1 MDVARS
7 NADEI
12 PNNDVWLVKI
22 LIAEDEPVS
31 RRILQH
37 LLTEHG
43 HDVIVTADGIEAWD
57 VLQGDDAP
65 HLAVIDWM
73 MPGITGLQL
82 CNLVHEAP
90 DAELKYLI
98 LLTAKGEKADVVRG
112 LAAGANDYVIKPFD
126 KDELRARVNV
136 GVRVIQLQ
144 IRLAERIDE
153 LQDAL
158 AHVNQLKGIIPIC
171 AQCKRI
177 RDDQNYWQ
185 RVEKYIAKNVDAR
198 FTHGLCPDCAD
209 AVQIE
214 VDQMAGG
221 GTAAGARVP
230 GHNETT
236 R

>member
-1 MDVARS
+1 
-7 NADEI
+7 
-12 PNNDVWLVKI
+12 VKI

-31 RRILQH
+31 RRLLQH

-43 HDVIVTADGIEAWD
+43 HDVIVTADGIQAWEA
-57 VLQGDDAP
+57 LQRDDAP

-98 LLTAKGEKADVVRG
+98 LLTAKGEKADIVRG

-126 KDELRARVNV
+126 KDELRARVDV

-144 IRLAERIDE
+144 IRLAERIQE
-153 LQDAL
+153 LQEAL

-185 RVEKYIAKNVDAR
+185 RVEKYIAKNIDAR
-198 FTHGLCPDCAD
+198 FTHGLCPECAE
-209 AVQIE
+209 AAQIE
-214 VDQMAGG
+214 VDRMQGRGASGG
-221 GTAAGARVP
+221 HRGPDESEANR
-230 GHNETT
+230 
-236 R
+236 

>member
-1 MDVARS
+1 M
-7 NADEI
+7 
-12 PNNDVWLVKI
+12 KI

-31 RRILQH
+31 RRLLQH

-43 HDVIVTADGIEAWD
+43 HDVIVTVDGLQAWE

-82 CNLVHEAP
+82 CNLVHAAP
-90 DAELKYLI
+90 DAELRYLI
-98 LLTAKGEKADVVRG
+98 LLTAKAEKADIVRG
-112 LAAGANDYVIKPFD
+112 LAAGANDYVTKPFN
-126 KDELRARVNV
+126 KDELRARVDV

-144 IRLAERIDE
+144 IRLAERIHE
-153 LQDAL
+153 LQEAL

-185 RVEKYIAKNVDAR
+185 RVEKYIARNIDAR
-198 FTHGLCPDCAD
+198 FTHGLCPDCAE

-214 VDQMAGG
+214 VDQMA
-221 GTAAGARVP
+221 AAGAAAGTEVP
-230 GHNETT
+230 LTKVKRTG
-236 R
+236 